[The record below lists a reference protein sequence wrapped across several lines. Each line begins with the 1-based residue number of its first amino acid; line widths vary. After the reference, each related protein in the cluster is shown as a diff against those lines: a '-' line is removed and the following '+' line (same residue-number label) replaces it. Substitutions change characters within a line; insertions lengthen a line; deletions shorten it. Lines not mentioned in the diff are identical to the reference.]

1 MIYGK
6 CREDVDALPVGLGL
20 DTVVLL
26 LLVKLYQKMSRLHI
40 SIYLQLAHLYF
51 RRGVL

>member
-26 LLVKLYQKMSRLHI
+26 LLVKLYQKCQGYKFQF
-40 SIYLQLAHLYF
+40 IYN
-51 RRGVL
+51 

>member
-26 LLVKLYQKMSRLHI
+26 LLVKLYNQTLRLHI